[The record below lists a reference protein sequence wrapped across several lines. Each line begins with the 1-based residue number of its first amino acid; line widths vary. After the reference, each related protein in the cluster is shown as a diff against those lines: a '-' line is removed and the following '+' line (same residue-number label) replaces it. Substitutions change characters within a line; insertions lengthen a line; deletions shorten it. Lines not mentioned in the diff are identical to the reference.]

1 MTLSERL
8 ARAARQREG
17 AAAPGPASSH
27 LAPPR
32 RAGREKAVVVGAHIP
47 VVAVEPDPAADP
59 DAVCPTCGRTGV
71 VGLVDLGRQTT
82 DWSCAACGTLWRIT
96 APGADP
102 ARPAP

>member
-17 AAAPGPASSH
+17 VQASTSSSR

-32 RAGREKAVVVGAHIP
+32 QGLGRDKTVIVGAHVP
-47 VVAVEPDPAADP
+47 VAAVEPDPSANA
-59 DAVCPTCGRTGV
+59 DAVCPTCGRTGE

-82 DWSCAACGTLWRIT
+82 DWSCTACRTLWRVAT
-96 APGADP
+96 HVSTS
-102 ARPAP
+102 